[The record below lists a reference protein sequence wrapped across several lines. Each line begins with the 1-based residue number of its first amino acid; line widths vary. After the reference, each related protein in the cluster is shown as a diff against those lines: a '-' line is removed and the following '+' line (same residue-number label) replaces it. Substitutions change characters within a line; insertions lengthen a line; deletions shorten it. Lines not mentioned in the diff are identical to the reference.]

1 MDVERRFAA
10 FRADG
15 GTVAGVVVPYG
26 QPSDIGAFRETI
38 LSGAFGRIGEVRAN
52 VQHDRGRSFAVN
64 RDGGGL
70 HLEDGV
76 DALRAR
82 LDLPEHGEGPA
93 VRELVER
100 GVLAG
105 FSVEMMVKRDA
116 WEGRNRTVEAAEIV
130 GLALVDVPAHAGA
143 VAALEARWRTT
154 RGTSTS
160 STSRPVPLWVMS

>member
-1 MDVERRFAA
+1 MQTEHRFAT

-15 GTVAGVVVPYG
+15 GVVSGIVVPYG
-26 QPSDIGAFRETI
+26 QPSEIGTFRETI
-38 LSGAFGRIGEVRAN
+38 IAGAFGDVGEVRAN

-64 RDGGGL
+64 REGGGL
-70 HLEDGV
+70 HLADGP

-82 LDLPEHGEGPA
+82 LELPEHGEGPA

-105 FSVEMMVKRDA
+105 FSVEMLVKRDA
-116 WEGRNRTVEAAEIV
+116 WQGRERTVEVAQIV

-143 VAALEARWRTT
+143 VAALEARWKAVAPTVAW
-154 RGTSTS
+154 SM
-160 STSRPVPLWVMS
+160 PLWVMS